1 MKHSKEHQLILDRVM
16 EYVVLVG
23 IPTKPEQRK
32 IESYLDVALDGST
45 RYKDS
50 KVAFEN
56 LCDLVQ
62 EKRDATLSKG
72 DRQRKSQVPDHKV
85 RDNWDKIFKKKPKRE
100 EKK

>member
-16 EYVVLVG
+16 EYVMLIG

-50 KVAFEN
+50 EVAFKH

-62 EKRDATLSKG
+62 DHYGWADREQTEATVDLLVDNVALLAKNN
-72 DRQRKSQVPDHKV
+72 RKERLH
-85 RDNWDKIFKKKPKRE
+85 
-100 EKK
+100 